1 MERKITLFDTDYLAL
16 FVAEYDNQLW
26 LEIKDTFIEIEFN
39 GHSYIRLNLDNI
51 PSDEL
56 TKLANSILTNLND
69 EQSIE

>member
-16 FVAEYDNQLW
+16 FVAAYDNQLW

-39 GHSYIRLNLDNI
+39 GHDYIRLNLDNI

-56 TKLANSILTNLND
+56 TKLANSILTYLND

>member
-16 FVAEYDNQLW
+16 FVASHDHQLW
-26 LEIKDTFIEIEFN
+26 LEIKDTFIEMEFN
-39 GHSYIRLNLDNI
+39 GNNYVRLNLDNV

-56 TKLANSILTNLND
+56 MKLANSILTYLND